1 MGKKDEANIEAADMA
16 NNVNEI
22 VQEEVSMA
30 ASTAEDGSVINS
42 VADTTQNNKV
52 NVQAAVDVTLL
63 GINLMGMVS
72 KITKEV
78 EGEKK
83 TITEFMVIPSKLD
96 EQNKITIDAIVNE
109 INKTIYMIE
118 NNITEEQ
125 AKNENITERVTA
137 KNVKS
142 ALDVVG
148 LGNAELTFM
157 QTFIHYKKVENANG
171 ESAKSADDQGDKTS
185 APIIEY
191 AFGIHVK
198 SDRKPSSEEFK
209 FLNINEV
216 YVNVWNTMNEKVLE
230 RMQIMST
237 ELLEQV

>member
-1 MGKKDEANIEAADMA
+1 MGKN
-16 NNVNEI
+16 
-22 VQEEVSMA
+22 
-30 ASTAEDGSVINS
+30 DG
-42 VADTTQNNKV
+42 V

-83 TITEFMVIPSKLD
+83 TITEFLVTPSKLD

-118 NNITEEQ
+118 NNKTEEE
-125 AKNENITERVTA
+125 AEDDKIIKRVTA
-137 KNVKS
+137 DNVKS

-171 ESAKSADDQGDKTS
+171 ENIGVQGDKMPD
-185 APIIEY
+185 PIIEY